1 MTERL
6 DPAIKAANKIKFG
19 KIRSDR
25 MKGEGNSF
33 YGKQHSQES
42 IEKNRS
48 AHIGKPSPRKGAT
61 LSHESKEK
69 IRAARVGNFCNPR
82 EPVLHDGLIR
92 LSNGEIAVVDTP
104 DFTIVNRDLWS
115 VSKCRNV
122 RYAHR
127 TERGKTITMHHAIM
141 GVPEK
146 GLMID
151 HINGNGLDNRR
162 CNLRIVTNRENCQ
175 NKHWRKG
182 KPL

>member
-69 IRAARVGNFCNPR
+69 IYFVIETKGTMIESGRRGFENQKIECAKRHFEVI
-82 EPVLHDGLIR
+82 D
-92 LSNGEIAVVDTP
+92 
-104 DFTIVNRDLWS
+104 
-115 VSKCRNV
+115 V
-122 RYAHR
+122 RYKDVSNYKQF
-127 TERGKTITMHHAIM
+127 EEM
-141 GVPEK
+141 
-146 GLMID
+146 LS
-151 HINGNGLDNRR
+151 
-162 CNLRIVTNRENCQ
+162 
-175 NKHWRKG
+175 
-182 KPL
+182 